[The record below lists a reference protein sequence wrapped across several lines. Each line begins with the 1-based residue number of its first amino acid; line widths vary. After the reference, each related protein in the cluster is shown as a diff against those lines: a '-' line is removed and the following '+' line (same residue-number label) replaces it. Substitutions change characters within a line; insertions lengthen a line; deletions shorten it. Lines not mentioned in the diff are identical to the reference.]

1 MVNFVETYGSTL
13 VIDHCLYGGNLNL
26 GVIRGFARLDVL
38 ADISGADIYDQ
49 VTNPLGTQRD
59 LLSSHAKEATAY
71 ALEAADLEPSSDPRS
86 FPDII
91 LNARDRN
98 VISIFNLDD
107 AEVPID
113 SIDGPPETIQMVRV
127 EVNSRSLD
135 WPKPVSNP
143 QISRL
148 DGNHRLSQI
157 PELDERESGVE
168 FPLVPFAL
176 FVGLT
181 ADQER
186 ALFRDINANQ
196 RKMETA
202 HLDSIKVRLNRDELL
217 FTPRGRALWLAN
229 ELSQTGEVFAGKVFA
244 GGSKAGIKKD
254 QGYVPPLKISTLSGA
269 ILTTMKEASKLE
281 ALAFPPEVVNSAI
294 VANNPTSAEYKK
306 LEENAQLAKLLLSN
320 YWGGVRDAFPEA
332 WQDRTKYILLQAIGL
347 AAFSQFGARVIEEQ
361 MEAKAFDASDFQLA
375 MKQVAQSVSLE
386 KSHYEGLAG
395 LSGAKVVFQRLVGAK
410 DSDKAAFEEMKAKA
424 GLGLPVS
431 ALDGTD

>member
-1 MVNFVETYGSTL
+1 MVSFLETYGSTL
-13 VIDHCLYGGNLNL
+13 TIDHCLYGGNLNL

-38 ADISGADIYDQ
+38 ADISAADVYDQ

-59 LLSSHAKEATAY
+59 LLNTHAKEATAY

-86 FPDII
+86 FPEII
-91 LNARDRN
+91 LSARDRN
-98 VISIFNLDD
+98 VISIFALDD
-107 AEVPID
+107 TEVPID
-113 SIDGPPETIQMVRV
+113 SIDGPPDKAQVVRV

-135 WPKPVSNP
+135 WPKTASNP

-157 PELDERESGVE
+157 TELDEREPGVE

-176 FVGLT
+176 FIGLT

-229 ELSQTGEVFAGKVFA
+229 ELSQPGEVFAGKVFS
-244 GGSKAGIKKD
+244 GGSKTGIKKD

-269 ILTTMKEASKLE
+269 ILATMKDASKLE
-281 ALAFPPEVVNSAI
+281 ALAFPPEAVNAAVV
-294 VANNPTSAEYKK
+294 VNNPTSKEYKK
-306 LEENAQLAKLLLSN
+306 LEESAQLVKLLLSN
-320 YWGGVRDAFPEA
+320 YWAGVRDAFPDA
-332 WQDRTKYILLQAIGL
+332 WQDRNKYILLQAIGL

-361 MEAKAFDASDFQLA
+361 MELKAVDASDFQLA
-375 MKQVAQSVSLE
+375 LHQVAQSVSLD
-386 KSHYEGLAG
+386 KSLYEGLAG

-410 DSDKAAFEEMKAKA
+410 DTDKAAFEEMKAKV
-424 GLGLPVS
+424 GLGVTAS
-431 ALDGTD
+431 GLDDEE

>member
-1 MVNFVETYGSTL
+1 MANFQETYGTTL
-13 VIDHCLYGGNLNL
+13 TIEHCLYGGNLNL
-26 GVIRGFARLDVL
+26 GVIRGFAPLDVL
-38 ADISGADIYDQ
+38 ADISAADVYDQ

-59 LLSSHAKEATAY
+59 LQNVHAKEATAY
-71 ALEAADLEPSSDPRS
+71 ALAAVDLEPSSDPRS
-86 FPDII
+86 FPEII

-98 VISIFNLDD
+98 VLSIFNVDD

-113 SIDGPPETIQMVRV
+113 SVDGPPDHPQTVKIAI
-127 EVNSRSLD
+127 NSRSFE
-135 WPKPVSNP
+135 WPKPASNP

-157 PELDERESGVE
+157 PELGDRDTDVD

-176 FVGLT
+176 FIGLT

-217 FTPRGRALWLAN
+217 FTARGRALWLAN
-229 ELSQTGEVFAGKVFA
+229 ELSQPGEVFAGKVFA
-244 GGSKAGIKKD
+244 GGSKTGIKKD

-269 ILTTMKEASKLE
+269 LLTTMKEASKLE
-281 ALAFPPEVVNSAI
+281 ALAFPPEVVNSAV
-294 VANNPTSAEYKK
+294 VANNPASKEYKK

-320 YWGGVRDAFPEA
+320 YWAGVRDAFPEA
-332 WQDRTKYILLQAIGL
+332 WQDRNKYILLQAIGL
-347 AAFSQFGARVIEEQ
+347 AAFSQFGARVVEEQ
-361 MEAKAFDASDFQLA
+361 MELKAVDASDFQLA
-375 MKQVAQSVSLE
+375 LNQVAQSVSLE
-386 KSHYEGLAG
+386 KSQFEGLAG

-410 DSDKAAFEEMKAKA
+410 DSDKAAFEEMKAKI
-424 GLGLPVS
+424 GLSSTAS
-431 ALDGTD
+431 ALDDDE